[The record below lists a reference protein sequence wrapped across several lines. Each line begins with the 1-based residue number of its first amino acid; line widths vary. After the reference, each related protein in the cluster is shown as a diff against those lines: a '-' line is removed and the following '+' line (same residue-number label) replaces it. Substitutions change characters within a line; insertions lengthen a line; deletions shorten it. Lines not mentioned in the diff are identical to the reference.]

1 MAYVITDERVGHQQ
15 IADISTT
22 QKHPLGTIIR
32 ATDPTYGEGEFI
44 YLLGVTGTVAGSW
57 VTYAGR
63 AFTTA
68 LIVANAIGPV
78 AIAMAANVGSSY
90 GWYLIQGAHPAAIA
104 GDVASNGNLYA
115 EATAGKVDDAI
126 VTGDRVWGAKATAAD
141 NSTHGTVAVEIHR
154 PFMNDALNAGTS

>member
-1 MAYVITDERVGHQQ
+1 MAYVITDQNIGHQQ
-15 IADISTT
+15 IADISTV

-68 LIVANAIGPV
+68 LLAADAIGPT
-78 AIAMAANVGSSY
+78 AIAMAANIGSSY
-90 GWYLIQGAHPAAIA
+90 GWYLLHGAYPSAKA
-104 GDVASNGNLYA
+104 GDVASNGNLYTT
-115 EATAGKVDDAI
+115 ATAGKVDDLV
-126 VTGDRVWGAKATAAD
+126 VTGERVWGAKATAAD
-141 NSTHGTVAVEIHR
+141 NSTHGTVAVEISR
-154 PFMNDALNAGTS
+154 PFTTNAINSGTS